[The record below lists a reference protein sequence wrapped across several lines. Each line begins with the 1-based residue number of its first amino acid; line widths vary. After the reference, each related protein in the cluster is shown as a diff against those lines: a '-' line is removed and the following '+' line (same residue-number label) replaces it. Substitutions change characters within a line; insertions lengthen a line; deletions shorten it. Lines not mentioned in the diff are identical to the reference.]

1 IIVELKDK
9 FGRGLGAASGMLEG
23 DGDVI
28 GALESMGYSLKEI
41 RGALQEVGSDAKSVE
56 QRIKAA
62 LKVLGKH

>member
-1 IIVELKDK
+1 